1 MNYKRLFIP
10 NSLVFITL
18 VTKHR
23 RPILISHIA
32 ILKNAFRMAKQKYPF
47 DVIAMIVNPDHLHMI
62 IQPQDIA
69 LYPVIIGYLKT
80 IFTQTS
86 GVPYQVNKKGEADIW
101 QRRYWAH
108 IILNQTDLGK
118 HIDYIH
124 YNSVKHHGIS
134 PKDWP
139 YSSFHK
145 FVKNGYYE
153 AEWCNM
159 TDVYHVKNMDAE

>member
-23 RPILISHIA
+23 KPILIKHIE
-32 ILKNAFRMAKQKYPF
+32 ILKKSFRTAKQKYPF
-47 DVIAMIVNPDHLHMI
+47 DVIAVIVNPDHLHAI
-62 IQPQDIA
+62 IQPKDIKQ
-69 LYPVIIGYLKT
+69 YPAIIGYLKA

-86 GVPYQVNKKGEADIW
+86 GVPYQVNKNGEADIW

-108 IILNQTDLGK
+108 IILNQTDLYK

-124 YNSVKHHGIS
+124 YNSIKHHDIA
-134 PKDWP
+134 PKNWA

-159 TDVYHVKNMDAE
+159 TDVYHIKNMDVE